1 MLKKHLALAV
11 LVTLVWGVHFPL
23 TKLGL
28 RAIDPFVLTGIRFT
42 LAALPLVFFIK
53 RPAVRFRYV
62 AAYGFIFG
70 LGMWGAINYGI
81 QVGVSPG
88 IASLIIQLSVFFTM
102 GWGYVLFNEKIRRAQ
117 VLGAVLAV
125 LGLAGIIATQHGDH
139 ALLGILLIVFS
150 ALAWSVGNVII
161 KQSGVKEIFSFMVW
175 ASLFP
180 PIPLWLMAWWMRG
193 GAAFENV
200 GANLDLT
207 AAGSILFQ
215 VYLATHFAYWGWNSL
230 LKAYP
235 VSTVAPLSLL
245 IPVFGM
251 TSSMLIIGERIS
263 MPNLLSIA
271 LIITGLAVGLYRT
284 PASARGKTLSQ
295 RNCRSSPDHRETSR

>member
-1 MLKKHLALAV
+1 MQKKHLVLAV
-11 LVTLVWGVHFPL
+11 LVTLVWGVNFPL

-28 RAIDPFVLTGIRFT
+28 RAIDPFVLTGIRFA

-53 RPAVRFRYV
+53 RPAVRFHYV
-62 AAYGFIFG
+62 AAYGLIFG
-70 LGMWGAINYGI
+70 LGMWGVINYGI

-88 IASLIIQLSVFFTM
+88 IASLIIQLSVFFSM
-102 GWGYVLFNEKIRRAQ
+102 GWGYVLFQEKIRRAQ

-125 LGLAGIIATQHGDH
+125 TGLGGIIATQHGDH

-180 PIPLWLMAWWMRG
+180 PIPLWLMAWWLHG
-193 GAAFENV
+193 SAAFANV

-263 MPNLLSIA
+263 TPNLLSIA
-271 LIITGLAVGLYRT
+271 LIITGLAVGLYRA
-284 PASARGKTLSQ
+284 PASAPGKTLSQ
-295 RNCRSSPDHRETSR
+295 

>member
-1 MLKKHLALAV
+1 MQKKHLVLAV
-11 LVTLVWGVHFPL
+11 LVTLVWGVNFPL

-28 RAIDPFVLTGIRFT
+28 RAIDPFVLTGIRFA

-53 RPAVRFRYV
+53 RPAVGFHYV
-62 AAYGFIFG
+62 AAYGLIFG
-70 LGMWGAINYGI
+70 LGMWGVINYGI

-88 IASLIIQLSVFFTM
+88 IASLIIQLSVFFSM
-102 GWGYVLFNEKIRRAQ
+102 GWGYVLFQEKIRRAQ

-125 LGLAGIIATQHGDH
+125 TGLGGIIATQHGDH

-180 PIPLWLMAWWMRG
+180 PIPLWLMAWWLHG
-193 GAAFENV
+193 SAAFANV

-263 MPNLLSIA
+263 TPNLLSIA

-295 RNCRSSPDHRETSR
+295 

>member
-1 MLKKHLALAV
+1 MQKKHLVLAV
-11 LVTLVWGVHFPL
+11 LVTLVWGVNFPL

-28 RAIDPFVLTGIRFT
+28 RAIDPFVLTGIRFA

-53 RPAVRFRYV
+53 RPAVRFHYV
-62 AAYGFIFG
+62 AAYGLIFG
-70 LGMWGAINYGI
+70 LGMWGVINYGI

-88 IASLIIQLSVFFTM
+88 IASLIIQLSVFFSM
-102 GWGYVLFNEKIRRAQ
+102 GWGYVLFQEKIRRAQ

-125 LGLAGIIATQHGDH
+125 TGLAGIIATQHGDH

-180 PIPLWLMAWWMRG
+180 PIPLWLMAWWLHG
-193 GAAFENV
+193 SAAFASV

-207 AAGSILFQ
+207 AVGSILFQ

-263 MPNLLSIA
+263 TPNLLSIA

-284 PASARGKTLSQ
+284 PASAPGKTLSQ
-295 RNCRSSPDHRETSR
+295 